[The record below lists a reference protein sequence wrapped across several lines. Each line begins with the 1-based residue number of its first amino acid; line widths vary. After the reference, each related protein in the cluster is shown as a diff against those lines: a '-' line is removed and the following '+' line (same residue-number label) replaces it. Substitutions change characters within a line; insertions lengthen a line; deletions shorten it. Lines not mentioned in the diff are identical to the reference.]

1 MSDGLTDQ
9 WIDGRTDIAE
19 CRVTYHAT
27 MFLEGVTSRQKNYAA
42 TFDLNKRL
50 KLVQLLTLSKKT
62 YGFTCVIANPKPLF
76 AP

>member
-1 MSDGLTDQ
+1 MINPRNEYTYPLNDQ
-9 WIDGRTDIAE
+9 NQ
-19 CRVTYHAT
+19 
-27 MFLEGVTSRQKNYAA
+27 QKNANALCSQRASPQDKKSYAG

-50 KLVQLLTLSKKT
+50 KLVQLPTLSKKT